1 LIPARNYEIIL
12 ALFTKKL
19 RFEMPTANITM
30 KDHRSLFR
38 QLLQGMYDA
47 VVITDPSGHVLELN
61 PRAKEFFQCENDVV
75 IDRPISLF
83 IPGVTPPMIQRI
95 RKGLDQARHMMLDA
109 KCRAKDGTTFSAE
122 VTVSVIDLL
131 DPGDL
136 VFTVRNTERRRR
148 QIENFRTRENAFS
161 VSQAALFACDSE
173 GCFRDVNAAFLEMFG
188 LESEEDAQKAVFADL
203 MNDDPLPD
211 LFAKALAGEPS
222 RTRIRAESDDGAEE
236 IEISLAPDRQGKK
249 IRGVVGSV
257 FRV

>member
-1 LIPARNYEIIL
+1 
-12 ALFTKKL
+12 
-19 RFEMPTANITM
+19 MPTANITM

-47 VVITDPSGHVLELN
+47 VVITDPSGHVLEVN
-61 PRAKEFFQCENDVV
+61 PRAREYFQCDSDNVM
-75 IDRPISLF
+75 DRPISVF

-109 KCRAKDGTTFSAE
+109 KCRAKDGSSFSAE

-148 QIENFRTRENAFS
+148 QIESFRTKENAFQTS
-161 VSQAALFACDSE
+161 LAALFACTPE
-173 GCFRDVNAAFLEMFG
+173 GEFREVNAAFLDMFG
-188 LESEEDAQKAVFADL
+188 YDSVEDAQKAAFADV
-203 MNDDPLPD
+203 MGDDPLPE

-222 RTRIRAESDDGAEE
+222 RTRIRAESDEGPEE

>member
-1 LIPARNYEIIL
+1 
-12 ALFTKKL
+12 
-19 RFEMPTANITM
+19 MPTANITM

-61 PRAKEFFQCENDVV
+61 PRAREFFQCESENVM
-75 IDRPISLF
+75 DRPISVF

-109 KCRAKDGTTFSAE
+109 KCRASDGTTFAAE

-148 QIENFRTRENAFS
+148 QIENFRTRENAFD
-161 VSQAALFACDSE
+161 VSQAALFACAPD
-173 GCFRDVNAAFLEMFG
+173 GAFRDVNRAFLDMFG
-188 LESEEDAQKAVFADL
+188 FESVEDAQKATFAEL
-203 MNDDPLPD
+203 MNDEPLPE
-211 LFAKALAGEPS
+211 LFSQALAGEPS
-222 RTRIRAESDDGAEE
+222 RTRIRAENDDGAEE

-249 IRGVVGSV
+249 LRGVVGSV

>member
-1 LIPARNYEIIL
+1 
-12 ALFTKKL
+12 
-19 RFEMPTANITM
+19 MPTANITM

-61 PRAKEFFQCENDVV
+61 PRAREFFQCESENVM
-75 IDRPISLF
+75 DRPISVF

-148 QIENFRTRENAFS
+148 QIENFRTKENAFALS
-161 VSQAALFACDSE
+161 LAALFSCTPE
-173 GCFRDVNAAFLEMFG
+173 GEFRDVNQAFLEMFG
-188 LESEEDAQKAVFADL
+188 LESVEEAQKATFADL
-203 MNDDPLPD
+203 MNDEPLAD
-211 LFAKALAGEPS
+211 LFAQALAGEPS
-222 RTRIRAESDDGAEE
+222 RTRIRAENDDGSEE
-236 IEISLAPDRQGKK
+236 IEIALAPDRQGKK
-249 IRGVVGSV
+249 VRGVVGSV